1 MERSTAVSVHWGPV
15 EPCADQ
21 NGPITG
27 YSVRYAAVKSG
38 SQQNKLV
45 SANTGTTIISE
56 LTKGTAYTVEVAAE
70 TTAGTGV
77 YSHPLTILIPGS
89 EFVVVDL
96 H

>member
-1 MERSTAVSVHWGPV
+1 M
-15 EPCADQ
+15 
-21 NGPITG
+21 
-27 YSVRYAAVKSG
+27 RYAAVKGG